1 VSEPVALPNPQADPR
16 PAGRARRVR
25 AMARME
31 LRLLLRNGEN
41 LLVTF
46 AIPVAALG
54 MAAALPALPAS
65 EQPPGQLV
73 GGALAVAVFAA
84 AFVAL
89 PITTAFARDANVLK
103 RLGVS
108 PLSRG
113 DLVAAKLLALAL
125 VAAGQVALVV
135 ITGVAIGW
143 GGPPEP
149 AAAAV
154 ALLIVVPLL
163 AAGAAGVGLALAGR
177 LPPMRVLAVV
187 NVVFVFALLN
197 SGLVVP
203 VGELPVWLQTPALAL
218 PVAPATSALAW
229 LLTPGAQPVL
239 SWSVT
244 APPLMVWGLG
254 GPLAAVALFCWWDE

>member
-1 VSEPVALPNPQADPR
+1 
-16 PAGRARRVR
+16 
-25 AMARME
+25 ME

-113 DLVAAKLLALAL
+113 DLVAAKLVALAL
-125 VAAGQVALVV
+125 VVAGQVALVV